1 MQKVTVRSDESFRPS
16 LEQQL
21 MLPNGDKFTMH
32 KVLPT
37 FFMIRIAFCVLLG
50 LVVIGC
56 ATERRAVRI
65 VATGS
70 HVPKTD
76 SPKPTESLRW
86 VVWGNHP
93 GMVGWLVQR
102 IIAEGQIVVER
113 ARIKEVLNEQKIILT
128 NTADDEADILRVG
141 KLLGATNI
149 LFAEAT
155 IRPEAKH
162 GTVVTP
168 AFGGASYSGTVY
180 HMSVAIRGV
189 RVDTGEVR
197 LSGTAQYTLPVN
209 NPEEG
214 ILYLTGAATAR
225 AGCRIE
231 KGYVWKEDDGI
242 SFGGCVKPNDG
253 E

>member
-1 MQKVTVRSDESFRPS
+1 MLSKRIVTPRFELKQCYRKGDRLAIRKVSSAFFLFR
-16 LEQQL
+16 L
-21 MLPNGDKFTMH
+21 
-32 KVLPT
+32 VL
-37 FFMIRIAFCVLLG
+37 CVFLG
-50 LVVIGC
+50 LV
-56 ATERRAVRI
+56 ATACVAERRAGRI

-70 HVPKTD
+70 HVPKAD
-76 SPKPTESLRW
+76 SHKPTEPLRW

-93 GMVGWLVQR
+93 GMVSWLVQR

-113 ARIKEVLNEQKIILT
+113 ARIQEVLNEQKVILT
-128 NTADDEADILRVG
+128 QTADDEADILRVG

-155 IRPEAKH
+155 VRPEARH
-162 GTVVTP
+162 GIVVTP
-168 AFGGASYSGTVY
+168 TFGGAGYSGTVY
-180 HMSVAIRGV
+180 HVSVAIRGV

-214 ILYLTGAATAR
+214 IIYLTGAATAR
-225 AGCRIE
+225 AGCLME

-242 SFGGCVKPNDG
+242 SYGGCVKPNDG